1 MSIVTAYSRS
11 ISNVFVRDSS
21 MMPNTVPLVHL
32 AKHQPKPFDV
42 GDWGQFIDID
52 PTSQFG
58 SRQTRMENLSHV
70 QVYGNKVTQKK
81 MDFDNS
87 RSQYSNCDD
96 NHYLNKDR
104 GKHPVIYVIENVV
117 APTVRYITHMW
128 TYRGET
134 PGPISSESCLTL
146 CTSVENLTSPY
157 MGRIDEE
164 SQENI
169 MLDKDSDTTWNRLRS
184 ARSTFMSIIEF
195 QRLFPR
201 PLYTMGKM
209 KSHHVAAMS
218 LVSMAIF
225 VLCM

>member
-1 MSIVTAYSRS
+1 
-11 ISNVFVRDSS
+11 
-21 MMPNTVPLVHL
+21 MMPNPVPLVHL

-52 PTSQFG
+52 LTSQFG
-58 SRQTRMENLSHV
+58 SRQTRMEILSHV

-81 MDFDNS
+81 MDFDNY
-87 RSQYSNCDD
+87 RSQYSNCVH

-104 GKHPVIYVIENVV
+104 GKHPVTYVIENVV

-128 TYRGET
+128 AYRGET
-134 PGPISSESCLTL
+134 PGPINSESCLTL
-146 CTSVENLTSPY
+146 CASVENLTSPY

-164 SQENI
+164 SQEDI

-184 ARSTFMSIIEF
+184 ATTTFTSIIEF
-195 QRLFPR
+195 QRLFTR
-201 PLYTMGKM
+201 PLYTMGTM
-209 KSHHVAAMS
+209 KTHHMAAMS